1 MTSTLLTSLL
11 GFYEE
16 DPNDPFNVYALA
28 LEYQKFDLDKARF
41 YFDLLLRESPDYL
54 ATYYSAGQFFV
65 STEEFEKAM
74 FIYVAGIELAKEKGN
89 HKTVAE
95 LQRAM
100 RSLEDE
106 MEE

>member
-1 MTSTLLTSLL
+1 MNSALLTSLL
-11 GFYEE
+11 AFYKE
-16 DPNDPFNVYALA
+16 DPTDPFNVYALA
-28 LEYQKFDLDKARF
+28 LEYQKYDLEKARF
-41 YFDLLLRESPDYL
+41 YFDDLLKDHPKYL

-65 STEEFEKAM
+65 NVEEYERAM
-74 FIYVAGIELAKEKGN
+74 AVYQVGIELAKGQGN
-89 HKTVAE
+89 MKTLSE